1 VAGRIDLTIYFDT
14 FLLYGAIEGLF
25 RETICGE
32 RRICFMSACEKR
44 YLRIL
49 YELYPQFCRGET
61 MRTNTAVLLGMVL
74 LSVAFVSG
82 CIGNAQTSG
91 DSGED
96 QAQLE
101 LKGDSGTE
109 FSGSCAI
116 GDEEPEEISGQV
128 PQSFT
133 YDLNGNP
140 LKCEITSEGNIEA
153 NLSVGNTRSVQRFS
167 GGTLNLTYENG
178 SISSSVSSSSG
189 SSGQASS
196 SSSQVTSSSS
206 SSSSAGNTAEEPS
219 NVTSESRNV
228 SGFEE
233 VELQGVGNLSI
244 QQTGSESLTVEA
256 EEDVL
261 PKIRSEVENDRLI
274 IGLKPDTSVL
284 TTEPINYRLTV
295 KDLSALKVS
304 GSGNVDAEDISTD
317 ELAVTTSG
325 AGNVKIN
332 GKANSQ
338 QVTILGSGD
347 YRAGDL
353 ESKEVK
359 VDVRGSGSAIVNVSD
374 ELNAEVSG
382 SGSVEYKG
390 DPTVN
395 QYVSGAGR
403 VSKH

>member
-1 VAGRIDLTIYFDT
+1 
-14 FLLYGAIEGLF
+14 
-25 RETICGE
+25 
-32 RRICFMSACEKR
+32 
-44 YLRIL
+44 
-49 YELYPQFCRGET
+49 
-61 MRTNTAVLLGMVL
+61 MRTNTAILLGMVL
-74 LSVAFVSG
+74 LLVAFVSG
-82 CIGNAQTSG
+82 CMGNAQTSG

-133 YDLNGNP
+133 YDLDGNP

-153 NLSVGNTRSVQRFS
+153 NLSVGNTHSVQRFS

-196 SSSQVTSSSS
+196 SSSQVSSS

-244 QQTGSESLTVEA
+244 QQTDTESLTVEA
-256 EEDVL
+256 EEDLL
-261 PKIRSEVENDRLI
+261 PKVRTEVVDNRLI
-274 IGLKPDTSVL
+274 IGPKPHTSVL
-284 TTEPINYRLTV
+284 TTEPINYELTV
-295 KDLSALKVS
+295 KDLSALEVS
-304 GSGNVDAEDISTD
+304 GSGSVDAEGISTD
-317 ELAVTTSG
+317 ELAVTITG
-325 AGNVKIN
+325 AGDVKIS
-332 GKANSQ
+332 GKADSQ
-338 QVTILGSGD
+338 QVAILGSGD

-359 VDVRGSGSAIVNVSD
+359 VDVGGSGSAIVNVSD

-382 SGSVEYKG
+382 SGSVEYIG

>member
-1 VAGRIDLTIYFDT
+1 
-14 FLLYGAIEGLF
+14 
-25 RETICGE
+25 
-32 RRICFMSACEKR
+32 
-44 YLRIL
+44 
-49 YELYPQFCRGET
+49 
-61 MRTNTAVLLGMVL
+61 MRTNTAILLGMVL
-74 LSVAFVSG
+74 LLVAFVSG
-82 CIGNAQTSG
+82 CMGNAQTSG

-109 FSGSCAI
+109 FSGSCAV

-128 PQSFT
+128 PESFT
-133 YDLNGNP
+133 FNLEGKP
-140 LKCEITSEGNIEA
+140 LDCKISSEGDVQVELTVVEN
-153 NLSVGNTRSVQRFS
+153 VRSVQRFS

-196 SSSQVTSSSS
+196 SSSQVSSS

-274 IGLKPDTSVL
+274 IGPEPKTSIQ
-284 TTEPINYRLTV
+284 TTQPINYELTV
-295 KDLSALKVS
+295 KDLNALKVS

-325 AGNVKIN
+325 TGNVKIS
-332 GKANSQ
+332 GEADSQ
-338 QVTILGSGD
+338 GINISGSGS
-347 YRAGDL
+347 YQAEDL

-359 VDVRGSGSAIVNVSD
+359 VDVGGSGSAIVNVSD

-382 SGSVEYKG
+382 SGSVEYIG

>member
-1 VAGRIDLTIYFDT
+1 MRASTTI
-14 FLLYGAIEGLF
+14 
-25 RETICGE
+25 
-32 RRICFMSACEKR
+32 
-44 YLRIL
+44 
-49 YELYPQFCRGET
+49 
-61 MRTNTAVLLGMVL
+61 LLGWSL
-74 LSVAFVSG
+74 LSVAFATGGTGSAEASEDG
-82 CIGNAQTSG
+82 E
-91 DSGED
+91 ED
-96 QAQLE
+96 QARLE
-101 LKGDSGTE
+101 IKGDSGTE
-109 FSGSCAI
+109 FSGSCAV

-133 YDLNGNP
+133 FNLQGKP
-140 LKCEITSEGNIEA
+140 LDCKISSEGDIQVE
-153 NLSVGNTRSVQRFS
+153 LTVGENVRSVQHFS

-189 SSGQASS
+189 SSGQVSS
-196 SSSQVTSSSS
+196 SSSQVTSSS
-206 SSSSAGNTAEEPS
+206 AGNIDEEPS

-261 PKIRSEVENDRLI
+261 PKIRTEVENNRLT
-274 IGLKPDTSVL
+274 IGPEPNTSIQ
-284 TTEPINYRLTV
+284 TTQPINYELTV
-295 KDLSALKVS
+295 KDLNALKVS
-304 GSGNVDAEDISTD
+304 GSGNVEAEGISTD
-317 ELAVTTSG
+317 ELAVTITG
-325 AGNVKIN
+325 AGDVKIS

-338 QVTILGSGD
+338 QVAILGSGSYQAD
-347 YRAGDL
+347 DL

-359 VDVRGSGSAIVNVSD
+359 VDVGGSGSAVVNVSD

-382 SGSVEYKG
+382 SGSVEYIG

>member
-1 VAGRIDLTIYFDT
+1 LRAST
-14 FLLYGAIEGLF
+14 AI
-25 RETICGE
+25 
-32 RRICFMSACEKR
+32 
-44 YLRIL
+44 
-49 YELYPQFCRGET
+49 
-61 MRTNTAVLLGMVL
+61 LLGWAL
-74 LSVAFVSG
+74 LSVSFATDGTGSAEASEDG
-82 CIGNAQTSG
+82 E
-91 DSGED
+91 ED
-96 QAQLE
+96 QTRLDIN
-101 LKGDSGTE
+101 GSSGTE

-128 PQSFT
+128 PESFT
-133 YDLNGNP
+133 FNLEGKP
-140 LKCEITSEGNIEA
+140 LDCKISSEGDVQVE
-153 NLSVGNTRSVQRFS
+153 LTVGENVRSVQRFS

-206 SSSSAGNTAEEPS
+206 SSSAGNTAEEPS

-244 QQTGSESLTVEA
+244 QQTDTESLTVEA
-256 EEDVL
+256 EEDLL
-261 PKIRSEVENDRLI
+261 PKVRTEVVDNRLI
-274 IGLKPDTSVL
+274 IGPKPNTSVL

-295 KDLSALKVS
+295 KDLSALEMS
-304 GSGNVDAEDISTD
+304 GSGSVDAEGISTD
-317 ELAVTTSG
+317 ELAVTITG
-325 AGNVKIN
+325 AGDVKIN

-338 QVTILGSGD
+338 QVAILGSGD
-347 YRAGDL
+347 YRAEDL

-359 VDVRGSGSAIVNVSD
+359 VDVGGSGSAIVNVSD

-382 SGSVEYKG
+382 IGSVEYKG

-395 QYVSGAGR
+395 QFVSGAGR

>member
-1 VAGRIDLTIYFDT
+1 
-14 FLLYGAIEGLF
+14 
-25 RETICGE
+25 
-32 RRICFMSACEKR
+32 M
-44 YLRIL
+44 
-49 YELYPQFCRGET
+49 
-61 MRTNTAVLLGMVL
+61 
-74 LSVAFVSG
+74 
-82 CIGNAQTSG
+82 GNAQTSG

-153 NLSVGNTRSVQRFS
+153 NLSVGNTHSVQRFS

-196 SSSQVTSSSS
+196 SSSQVTSSS

-256 EEDVL
+256 EEDLL
-261 PKIRSEVENDRLI
+261 PKVRTEVVDNRLI
-274 IGLKPDTSVL
+274 IGPKPNTSVL

-295 KDLSALKVS
+295 KDLGALEVS
-304 GSGNVDAEDISTD
+304 GSGSVDAEGISTD
-317 ELAVTTSG
+317 ELAVTITG
-325 AGNVKIN
+325 AGDVKIN

-338 QVTILGSGD
+338 QVAILGSGD
-347 YRAGDL
+347 YRAEDL

-359 VDVRGSGSAIVNVSD
+359 VDVGGAGSAIVNVSD

-395 QYVSGAGR
+395 KYVSGAGR

>member
-1 VAGRIDLTIYFDT
+1 
-14 FLLYGAIEGLF
+14 
-25 RETICGE
+25 
-32 RRICFMSACEKR
+32 MNACEKR
-44 YLRIL
+44 CLRVQ
-49 YELYPQFCRGET
+49 YELYPQFCRGKT
-61 MRTNTAVLLGMVL
+61 MRTYRAILLGMVL

-82 CIGNAQTSG
+82 CMGNAEVRG
-91 DSGED
+91 DSEED

-109 FSGSCAI
+109 FSGSCAV

-133 YDLNGNP
+133 YDLNGQP

-153 NLSVGNTRSVQRFS
+153 NLTAGNTRSVQRFS
-167 GGTLNLTYENG
+167 GGTLSLTYENG
-178 SISSSVSSSSG
+178 NISSSVSSSSG
-189 SSGQASS
+189 SSGQGSS
-196 SSSQVTSSSS
+196 SSSQII
-206 SSSSAGNTAEEPS
+206 SSSAGNSDEEPS

-261 PKIRSEVENDRLI
+261 PKIRTEVENNRLI
-274 IGLKPDTSVL
+274 IGPEPNTSIQ
-284 TTEPINYRLTV
+284 TTQPINYELTV
-295 KDLSALKVS
+295 KDLNALKVS
-304 GSGNVDAEDISTD
+304 GSGNVNAEDISTD

-325 AGNVKIN
+325 AGNVKIS
-332 GKANSQ
+332 GEADSQ
-338 QVTILGSGD
+338 EINISGSGS
-347 YRAGDL
+347 YQAEDL

-359 VDVRGSGSAIVNVSD
+359 VDVGGSGSAVVNVSD
-374 ELNAEVSG
+374 ELNAKVSG
-382 SGSVEYKG
+382 IGSVEYIG

-395 QYVSGAGR
+395 QDVSGVGAVR
-403 VSKH
+403 KH

>member
-1 VAGRIDLTIYFDT
+1 
-14 FLLYGAIEGLF
+14 
-25 RETICGE
+25 
-32 RRICFMSACEKR
+32 MSACEKKC
-44 YLRIL
+44 LRVP

-61 MRTNTAVLLGMVL
+61 MRTDRAFLLGMVL

-82 CIGNAQTSG
+82 CVGNAEAWG
-91 DSGED
+91 DSEED
-96 QAQLE
+96 QALLE

-109 FSGSCAI
+109 LSGSCAV

-133 YDLNGNP
+133 YDLAGNP

-153 NLSVGNTRSVQRFS
+153 NVTAGNTRSVQRFS

-178 SISSSVSSSSG
+178 SISSFVSSSSG

-196 SSSQVTSSSS
+196 SSSQII
-206 SSSSAGNTAEEPS
+206 SSSSAGNIDEEPS

-244 QQTGSESLTVEA
+244 QQTDSESLTVEA

-261 PKIRSEVENDRLI
+261 SKIRTEVENDRLI
-274 IGLKPDTSVL
+274 IGPEPNTSIQ
-284 TTEPINYRLTV
+284 TTQPINYDLTV
-295 KDLSALKVS
+295 KDLNALKVS

-325 AGNVKIN
+325 TGNVKIS
-332 GKANSQ
+332 GEADSQ
-338 QVTILGSGD
+338 GINISGSGS
-347 YRAGDL
+347 YQAEDL

-359 VDVRGSGSAIVNVSD
+359 VDVGGSGSAIVNVSD
-374 ELNAEVSG
+374 ELDAKVSG
-382 SGSVEYKG
+382 IGSVEYIG

>member
-1 VAGRIDLTIYFDT
+1 VAGRIDLTIYLDT

-32 RRICFMSACEKR
+32 RRICFMSTCEKR
-44 YLRIL
+44 YLRVP

-61 MRTNTAVLLGMVL
+61 MRTYTAILLGMVL

-82 CIGNAQTSG
+82 CMGNAKARG
-91 DSGED
+91 DSEED
-96 QAQLE
+96 QARLE
-101 LKGDSGTE
+101 LKGGSGSE
-109 FSGSCAI
+109 FSGSCAV

-133 YDLNGNP
+133 FNLEGKP
-140 LKCEITSEGNIEA
+140 LDCKISSEGDIQVE
-153 NLSVGNTRSVQRFS
+153 LTVGENVRSVQRFS

-189 SSGQASS
+189 SSGQVSS
-196 SSSQVTSSSS
+196 SSSQVTSSS
-206 SSSSAGNTAEEPS
+206 AGNSAEEPS

-261 PKIRSEVENDRLI
+261 PKIRTEVENDRLI
-274 IGLKPDTSVL
+274 IGPEPNTSIQ
-284 TTEPINYRLTV
+284 TTQPINYKLAV
-295 KDLSALKVS
+295 KDLNALKVS

-317 ELAVTTSG
+317 ELAVTSSG
-325 AGNVKIN
+325 AGNVKIS
-332 GKANSQ
+332 GEADSQ
-338 QVTILGSGD
+338 EINISGSGS
-347 YRAGDL
+347 YQAEDL
-353 ESKEVK
+353 ESKQVK
-359 VDVRGSGSAIVNVSD
+359 INVLGSGSAIVNVSD

-382 SGSVEYKG
+382 SGSVEYIG
-390 DPTVN
+390 DPTIN

>member
-1 VAGRIDLTIYFDT
+1 FT
-14 FLLYGAIEGLF
+14 FNLEGKPLD
-25 RETICGE
+25 C
-32 RRICFMSACEKR
+32 K
-44 YLRIL
+44 
-49 YELYPQFCRGET
+49 
-61 MRTNTAVLLGMVL
+61 
-74 LSVAFVSG
+74 
-82 CIGNAQTSG
+82 
-91 DSGED
+91 
-96 QAQLE
+96 
-101 LKGDSGTE
+101 
-109 FSGSCAI
+109 
-116 GDEEPEEISGQV
+116 IS
-128 PQSFT
+128 
-133 YDLNGNP
+133 
-140 LKCEITSEGNIEA
+140 SEGDVQVE
-153 NLSVGNTRSVQRFS
+153 LTVGENVRSVQRFS

-206 SSSSAGNTAEEPS
+206 SSFSAGNTAEEPS

-244 QQTGSESLTVEA
+244 QQTDTESLTVEA
-256 EEDVL
+256 EEDLL
-261 PKIRSEVENDRLI
+261 PKVRTEVVDNRLI
-274 IGLKPDTSVL
+274 IGPKPNTSVL

-295 KDLSALKVS
+295 KDLSALEVS
-304 GSGNVDAEDISTD
+304 GSGSVDTEGISTD
-317 ELAVTTSG
+317 ELAVTITG
-325 AGNVKIN
+325 AGDVKIN

-338 QVTILGSGD
+338 QVAILGSGD
-347 YRAGDL
+347 YRAEDL

-395 QYVSGAGR
+395 QYVSGAGW

>member
-1 VAGRIDLTIYFDT
+1 MRAST
-14 FLLYGAIEGLF
+14 AI
-25 RETICGE
+25 
-32 RRICFMSACEKR
+32 
-44 YLRIL
+44 
-49 YELYPQFCRGET
+49 
-61 MRTNTAVLLGMVL
+61 LLGWAL
-74 LSVAFVSG
+74 LSVSFATDGTGSAEASEDG
-82 CIGNAQTSG
+82 E
-91 DSGED
+91 ED
-96 QAQLE
+96 QARLDI
-101 LKGDSGTE
+101 KGSSGTE

-133 YDLNGNP
+133 FNLEGKP
-140 LKCEITSEGNIEA
+140 LDCKISSEGDVQVELTVVEN
-153 NLSVGNTRSVQRFS
+153 VRSVQRFS

-196 SSSQVTSSSS
+196 SSSQII
-206 SSSSAGNTAEEPS
+206 SSSAGNIDEEPS

-261 PKIRSEVENDRLI
+261 PNIRTEVVNNRLI
-274 IGLKPDTSVL
+274 IGPEPNTSIN
-284 TTEPINYRLTV
+284 TTQPINYKLTV
-295 KDLSALKVS
+295 KDLNALKVS

-325 AGNVKIN
+325 TGNVKIS
-332 GKANSQ
+332 GEADSQ
-338 QVTILGSGD
+338 EITISGSGS
-347 YRAGDL
+347 YQAEDL

-359 VDVRGSGSAIVNVSD
+359 VDVRGSGSAVVNVSD
-374 ELNAEVSG
+374 ELDAKVSG
-382 SGSVEYKG
+382 IGSVEYIG

-395 QYVSGAGR
+395 QDVSGIGAVR
-403 VSKH
+403 KH

>member
-1 VAGRIDLTIYFDT
+1 MRAST
-14 FLLYGAIEGLF
+14 AI
-25 RETICGE
+25 
-32 RRICFMSACEKR
+32 
-44 YLRIL
+44 
-49 YELYPQFCRGET
+49 
-61 MRTNTAVLLGMVL
+61 LLGWAL
-74 LSVAFVSG
+74 LSVSFATDGTGSAEASEDG
-82 CIGNAQTSG
+82 E
-91 DSGED
+91 ED
-96 QAQLE
+96 QARLDI
-101 LKGDSGTE
+101 KGSSGTE

-133 YDLNGNP
+133 FNLEGKP
-140 LKCEITSEGNIEA
+140 LDCKISSEGDVQVELTVVEN
-153 NLSVGNTRSVQRFS
+153 VRSVQRFS

-196 SSSQVTSSSS
+196 SSSQVSSS

-274 IGLKPDTSVL
+274 IGPEPNTSIQ
-284 TTEPINYRLTV
+284 TTQPINYELTV
-295 KDLSALKVS
+295 KDLNALKVS

-325 AGNVKIN
+325 TGNVKIS
-332 GKANSQ
+332 GEADSQ
-338 QVTILGSGD
+338 GINISGSGS
-347 YRAGDL
+347 YQAEDL

-359 VDVRGSGSAIVNVSD
+359 VDVGGSGSAVVNVSD
-374 ELNAEVSG
+374 ELDAKVSG
-382 SGSVEYKG
+382 IGSVEYIG

-395 QYVSGAGR
+395 QDVSGIGAVR
-403 VSKH
+403 KH

>member
-1 VAGRIDLTIYFDT
+1 MRIGT
-14 FLLYGAIEGLF
+14 AI
-25 RETICGE
+25 
-32 RRICFMSACEKR
+32 
-44 YLRIL
+44 
-49 YELYPQFCRGET
+49 
-61 MRTNTAVLLGMVL
+61 LLGMVL

-82 CIGNAQTSG
+82 CMGNAEVRG
-91 DSGED
+91 DSEED

-109 FSGSCAI
+109 FSGSCAV

-133 YDLNGNP
+133 YDLNGQP

-153 NLSVGNTRSVQRFS
+153 NLTAGNTRSVQRFS
-167 GGTLNLTYENG
+167 GGTLSLTYENG
-178 SISSSVSSSSG
+178 NISSSVSSSSG
-189 SSGQASS
+189 SSGQVSS
-196 SSSQVTSSSS
+196 SSSQVTA
-206 SSSSAGNTAEEPS
+206 SSAGNIDEEPS

-261 PKIRSEVENDRLI
+261 PKIRTEVVNNRLI
-274 IGLKPDTSVL
+274 IGPKPNTSLL

-295 KDLSALKVS
+295 KDLSALEVS
-304 GSGNVDAEDISTD
+304 GSGGVDAEGISTD
-317 ELAVTTSG
+317 ELAVTITG
-325 AGNVKIN
+325 AGDVKIS

-338 QVTILGSGD
+338 QVATLGSGD

-359 VDVRGSGSAIVNVSD
+359 VDVGGSGSAVVNVSD

-382 SGSVEYKG
+382 SGSVEYIG